1 MADRDSVTQ
10 LGRLLA
16 ATARSHH
23 EATGGVNE
31 HWAEWYASRL
41 VGEIDSH
48 VGFSPSL
55 DQVREWLTI
64 ADEKHRA
71 EAPEARWPFYY
82 AELILD
88 TVDGSTDS

>member
-1 MADRDSVTQ
+1 MADRDRVTQ

-16 ATARSHH
+16 AAARAHH
-23 EATGGVNE
+23 EETGGVNE
-31 HWAEWYASRL
+31 HWAEWSAGRL

-48 VGFSPSL
+48 VGFSPSR
-55 DQVREWLTI
+55 DQVREWLTS

-71 EAPEARWPFYY
+71 EAPDERWPFYY

-88 TVDGSTDS
+88 AAGESTP

>member
-10 LGRLLA
+10 LGRLLGA
-16 ATARSHH
+16 VARAHH
-23 EATGGVNE
+23 EETGGVNE

-55 DQVREWLTI
+55 DKVREWLTG
-64 ADEKHRA
+64 AHEKYRA
-71 EAPEARWPFYY
+71 EASEARWPFYY

-88 TVDGSTDS
+88 TIGGTDH

>member
-16 ATARSHH
+16 AAARAHH
-23 EATGGVNE
+23 EETGGVNE

-55 DQVREWLTI
+55 DQVTKWLTS

-71 EAPEARWPFYY
+71 EAPEARWPYYY

-88 TVDGSTDS
+88 AVSGSEN